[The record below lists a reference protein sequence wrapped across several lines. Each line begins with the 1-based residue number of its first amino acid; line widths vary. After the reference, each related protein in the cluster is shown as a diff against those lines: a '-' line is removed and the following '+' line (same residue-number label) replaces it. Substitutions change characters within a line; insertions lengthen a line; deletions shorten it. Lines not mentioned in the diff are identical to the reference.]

1 MERTLDFIE
10 EAFSRYTTDYIKELR
25 QHLVTTQIELF
36 RVQSVLLHFNGQREQ
51 IIVALG
57 PVKGREKDIQINHLY
72 NYKLRQQKI
81 LTLSWPSARYHPRHK
96 SHDDGRAL
104 PAIRGTP

>member
-10 EAFSRYTTDYIKELR
+10 EAFSRYTTDYIKVLG
-25 QHLVTTQIELF
+25 QHLVTTQLELF

-57 PVKGREKDIQINHLY
+57 PVKGREKDIQINHLII
-72 NYKLRQQKI
+72 KLSQQ
-81 LTLSWPSARYHPRHK
+81 
-96 SHDDGRAL
+96 
-104 PAIRGTP
+104 